1 MMDSNVMPMK
11 VASMSTTRKT
21 KTGFFREITVGT
33 MSLRLYVKAAMPRS
47 SIPKPWAKEVCKRLK
62 NARFAAGYT
71 QETISE
77 ALGMQVKTYA
87 KYESRSALPPHLIT
101 TVCRLLDLDPFV
113 FLDGYGRDARPGP
126 KLRRVK

>member
-1 MMDSNVMPMK
+1 
-11 VASMSTTRKT
+11 MSTKHKT
-21 KTGFFREITVGT
+21 ETGCCREITVGT
-33 MSLRLYVKAAMPRS
+33 MSLRVYVRPLMPRS

-71 QETISE
+71 QETMSE

-87 KYESRSALPPHLIT
+87 KYASRSALPPHLIT

-113 FLDGYGRDARPGP
+113 FLDGYGRDAKPGP
-126 KLRRVK
+126 KLRRIK